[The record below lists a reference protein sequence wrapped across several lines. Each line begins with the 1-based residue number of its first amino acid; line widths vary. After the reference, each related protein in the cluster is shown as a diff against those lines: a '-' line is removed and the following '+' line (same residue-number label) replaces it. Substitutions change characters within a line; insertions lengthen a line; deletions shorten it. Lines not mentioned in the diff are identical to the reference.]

1 MTSAAGGRR
10 LGRPPAEV
18 SAGTQARIVGAA
30 RDLFAEL
37 GYSAT
42 TNRHLAQRADVTTGA
57 IYHYFASKLE
67 LYRAVND
74 ETQSTVYAQFES
86 AAASAGTFI
95 EGLDRVLDVAYDLNV
110 TQPSLAGFLGA
121 VRVDVARNPELRE
134 IFRPATNRRERF
146 IVGVVDL
153 GVTTGELDPANHT
166 NAVALIRTMLIGLV
180 HVSNEPIGHRA
191 AIDGFKLAIKG
202 ALVRPVRAEDVDR

>member
-1 MTSAAGGRR
+1 MSAGAGRR

-18 SAGTQARIVGAA
+18 SAGTRARIVGAA

-42 TNRHLAQRADVTTGA
+42 TNRHLAERADVTTGA

-74 ETQSTVYAQFES
+74 ATQSTVYAQFES
-86 AAASAGTFI
+86 AAASAATFVD
-95 EGLDRVLDVAYDLNV
+95 GLDRVLDVAYDLNV

-134 IFRPATNRRERF
+134 MFRPATNRRERF

-153 GVTTGELDPANHT
+153 GVTTGELDAANRAR
-166 NAVALIRTMLIGLV
+166 AVALIRTMLIGLV
-180 HVSNEPIGHRA
+180 HVSAEPIGHRA

-202 ALVRPVRAEDVDR
+202 ELVRPVLAQDVIER